1 MNRNTPISYV
11 MTKNIVVA
19 DLHTKFDN
27 ILTLFLDYGIY
38 HLPVT
43 YDDKLIGILSMTD
56 ALKFYRSGA
65 SADDFNIEEIMTRNP
80 KSLNPDDTLGDAVD
94 ILSEAKFRSLP
105 VVDDEGKIVG
115 IVSNKD
121 MVRILDKVLED

>member
-1 MNRNTPISYV
+1 MNRNTLISHV

-43 YDDKLIGILSMTD
+43 YDDKLLGILSMTD
-56 ALKFYRSGA
+56 ALKFFRSGN
-65 SADDFNIEEIMTRNP
+65 SSDDFNIEGIMTHNP
-80 KSLNPDDTLGDAVD
+80 TTLNPDSTLGEAVD

-115 IVSNKD
+115 MVSNKD